1 MSVYSYAI
9 FATFTNQEVNL
20 KQDKGFIQG
29 FFLRFLIISTLAV
42 VIITIF
48 TYNDFNSRV
57 QEIQDNKTEILKLER
72 NKLQSRLEA
81 IISDVALLS
90 KFHKIADTLYRFKSV
105 DPFHSKGLKLMAS
118 SKPMYYK
125 IRYIDST
132 GHERIRIENNSITTK
147 PDLQDKSERY
157 YFKQT
162 IHLKENKI
170 FISPLDLNKENKKIE
185 VPLRPTLRF
194 SSPLI
199 DWDKSRV
206 GIIVVNYA
214 AKNLLD
220 DLSASVEDKNTHFIL
235 VNRDGYYL
243 KHHNKSKEWDFMIPE
258 RKEFRLQNEY
268 PEAWKAI
275 NESLSGSIYSPSEG
289 IFSFQTFRF
298 PVTTEQGL
306 FRLFT
311 AVDLNESQY
320 RSWVLISR
328 TPVWH
333 ITQIK
338 NNLKA
343 RYGAFLVIILIIAAV
358 YSYESTSSKFRKR
371 REEQLK
377 QEKLDFV
384 KQIIEGLPHPLF
396 FANEKMECVLSNHA
410 FEEHIKSYP
419 HTESFFGKNISCK
432 VLQIEPQIQSVMKN
446 KKTIT
451 FEKHENHEGHEKDYF
466 YKLAPVTL
474 PDETGVVG
482 VATDITDL
490 KATERDLRTA
500 QKELKEL
507 NESKD
512 KFFSIIAHD
521 LKSPFNA
528 ILGFVEILDNDYDE
542 MDEEE
547 KKEIIQNINYSS
559 RKTFRLLQ
567 DILQWSRVQ
576 LGRMSIEPEQVYLH
590 QISKEI
596 WNLYRYSFEE
606 KNIAVDISGDKDIF
620 IHADKYMLTT
630 IFRNLMS
637 NAIKF
642 TPEEGKISLL
652 FEKQENHIVVRFKD
666 SGVGMS
672 QDTIDNLFRLDK
684 NISTKGTNNESGT
697 GLGLVLVKEFLEKNN
712 GTIEVSSEP
721 GKGSTF
727 TLYFPKV

>member
-1 MSVYSYAI
+1 MPVFSYTI
-9 FATFTNQEVNL
+9 LVTFTNQEVNL
-20 KQDKGFIQG
+20 KQSKGFIQG
-29 FFLRFLIISTLAV
+29 FFLRFLIISTLAI
-42 VIITIF
+42 VIVAF
-48 TYNDFNSRV
+48 FAYSDFNSRV
-57 QEIQDNKTEILKLER
+57 HEIQENKTEILNLER
-72 NKLQSRLEA
+72 NKLQSRLEST
-81 IISDVALLS
+81 ISDVSLLS
-90 KFHKIADTLYRFKSV
+90 KFHKIADTLYRFNSV
-105 DPFHSKGLKLMAS
+105 DPFHWRGLKLMAS

-125 IRYIDST
+125 IRFIDST
-132 GHERIRIENNSITTK
+132 GHERIRIENTSLTTK
-147 PDLQDKSERY
+147 SDLQDKAERY

-162 IHLKENKI
+162 IHLEENKI
-170 FISPLDLNKENKKIE
+170 FISPLDLNKENKNIE

-194 SSPLI
+194 SSPLN
-199 DWDKSRV
+199 DWDENRV

-214 AKNLLD
+214 AQNLLN
-220 DLSASVEDKNTHFIL
+220 DLSASVSDKNTQFFL
-235 VNRDGYYL
+235 TNRDGYYL
-243 KHHNKSKEWDFMIPE
+243 KHHNESKEWGFMIPE

-275 NESLSGSIYSPSEG
+275 NESLSGNFYSSSEG

-311 AVDLNESQY
+311 AVDLSESQY

-328 TPVWH
+328 TPVWY
-333 ITQIK
+333 ITRMQ
-338 NNLKA
+338 NNIMA
-343 RYGAFLVIILIIAAV
+343 RYGAFLFIILIIAAV
-358 YSYESTSSKFRKR
+358 YSYESTSSKIRKR
-371 REEQLK
+371 REERLR

-419 HTESFFGKNISCK
+419 HNESFFGKNIHCK
-432 VLQIEPQIQSVMKN
+432 VLHIQTQIDYVMKN
-446 KKTIT
+446 KQTIT
-451 FEKHENHEGHEKDYF
+451 FEKHENHEGIEKDYF

-474 PDETGVVG
+474 TDETGVVG

-490 KATERDLRTA
+490 KSTERDLRAT
-500 QKELKEL
+500 QEELKEL

-542 MDEEE
+542 MDDEE
-547 KKEIIQNINYSS
+547 KREIIQNINYSS

-590 QISKEI
+590 QISKEVKD
-596 WNLYRYSFEE
+596 LYLHSLEE
-606 KNIAVDISGDKDIF
+606 KNIEVDISGEKDIF
-620 IHADKYMLTT
+620 IYADKYMLTT

-652 FEKQENHIVVRFKD
+652 FEKQENNTVVRFKD
-666 SGVGMS
+666 TGVGMS
-672 QDTIDNLFRLDK
+672 PDIVENLFRLDK

-712 GTIEVSSEP
+712 SSIEVSSEP

-727 TLYFPKV
+727 TLYFPIV